1 MSAKQEVAT
10 LVSEAEDVGERQVS
24 RFDWIC
30 RSTGNFFFLSSRWS
44 GIRKLVFCPCGD
56 RRDYIWVACRM
67 QWEDFTSI
75 VFFRHFSVSP
85 LVRKSLSRTDFD

>member
-1 MSAKQEVAT
+1 MTSVSDRCHDLIGSAVPR
-10 LVSEAEDVGERQVS
+10 G
-24 RFDWIC
+24 I
-30 RSTGNFFFLSSRWS
+30 FFFLSSRWS